1 MKKPTRWP
9 LPRPCIIV
17 ETMDGAVHS
26 GASFSEVVESMR
38 KRAWGG
44 SDSVGIR
51 GYMKQVA
58 KRVMDWSKKHLRIAT
73 PEMFVRDME
82 RAGLARIVRS

>member
-1 MKKPTRWP
+1 MKKPQ
-9 LPRPCIIV
+9 IIV

-26 GASFSEVVESMR
+26 GASFSEVVQSMR

-58 KRVMDWSKKHLRIAT
+58 KRVMDWSKRHLRTAT

-82 RAGLARIVRS
+82 RAGLAKIVKS